1 MPTAEL
7 PSCDVERRND
17 GTVLVRVH
25 SSTRQGRQLPDAVF
39 AFRPGDP
46 QYDYWAS
53 RILDEMPS
61 EPSC

>member
-1 MPTAEL
+1 MYTAEL
-7 PSCDVERRND
+7 PSCDVERRDD

-25 SSTRQGRQLPDAVF
+25 SSKQQGRQLPDAVF

-53 RILDEMPS
+53 RIL
-61 EPSC
+61 EPMQNESPR